1 MSGQRLCNLLN
12 DILDAASLNNRSL
25 RLVDED
31 VPLAA
36 VCEHVMHLTKA
47 VLKKVRG
54 PSLARPPRPPR
65 SELPAPHQYRV
76 CAIALIYKH
85 VTLSTRQSPNI
96 LFCGREYIHNIGA
109 THAV

>member
-54 PSLARPPRPPR
+54 PSLAPP
-65 SELPAPHQYRV
+65 PH
-76 CAIALIYKH
+76 L
-85 VTLSTRQSPNI
+85 
-96 LFCGREYIHNIGA
+96 
-109 THAV
+109 

>member
-54 PSLARPPRPPR
+54 PSLAPPPPPLAPSTSHASPPPPLAPSALR
-65 SELPAPHQYRV
+65 EASCLPAGSTGQ
-76 CAIALIYKH
+76 
-85 VTLSTRQSPNI
+85 LSECCIQ
-96 LFCGREYIHNIGA
+96 G
-109 THAV
+109 V

>member
-54 PSLARPPRPPR
+54 PSLARPPPLWPLLPRTPPPPPSSAGPVRPPCGIVFAR
-65 SELPAPHQYRV
+65 RLNRAVIRV
-76 CAIALIYKH
+76 LY
-85 VTLSTRQSPNI
+85 S
-96 LFCGREYIHNIGA
+96 GRLNL
-109 THAV
+109 

>member
-54 PSLARPPRPPR
+54 PSLAPPPPPSGPFYLARLPPPSAGPVRPP
-65 SELPAPHQYRV
+65 
-76 CAIALIYKH
+76 
-85 VTLSTRQSPNI
+85 
-96 LFCGREYIHNIGA
+96 
-109 THAV
+109 